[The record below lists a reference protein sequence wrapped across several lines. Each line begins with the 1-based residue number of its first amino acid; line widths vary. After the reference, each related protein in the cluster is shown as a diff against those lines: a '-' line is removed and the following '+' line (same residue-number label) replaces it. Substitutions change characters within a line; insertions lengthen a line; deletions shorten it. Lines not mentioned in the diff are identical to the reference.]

1 MRDDETTVYEH
12 HRRMSR
18 THDSTQRNFSP
29 AMPQVFGLEEVG
41 HVLGP
46 GVLVQVVVV
55 IVVAVSVVCRT
66 NVLHLVD
73 GSTLHAA
80 RLGLLAGKSD
90 PEHVVRVGGKT
101 SATNVLLVTSGVDG
115 DGVLHRACGLSTSH
129 HTTGSLK
136 PRNTHVP
143 SSSGG

>member
-1 MRDDETTVYEH
+1 
-12 HRRMSR
+12 
-18 THDSTQRNFSP
+18 
-29 AMPQVFGLEEVG
+29 
-41 HVLGP
+41 
-46 GVLVQVVVV
+46 
-55 IVVAVSVVCRT
+55 VAVSVVCRT

-115 DGVLHRACGLSTSH
+115 DGVLHRACGLSASH